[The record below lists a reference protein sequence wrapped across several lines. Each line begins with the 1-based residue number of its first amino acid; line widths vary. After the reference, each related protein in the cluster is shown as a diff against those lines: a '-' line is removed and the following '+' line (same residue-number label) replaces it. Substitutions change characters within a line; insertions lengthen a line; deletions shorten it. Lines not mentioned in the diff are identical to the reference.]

1 MSHPP
6 YESMC
11 LLCFVFTGW
20 SQCDQPLKSLNQ
32 PQRYESIP
40 PNILPLTTTKSPV
53 IPDTLLRC
61 QSCWPSQR
69 NCLTVSPCE
78 AEDKAKL
85 LNEIQAHNSNAS
97 VHLTF
102 PPSLSNP
109 PPPQRSQIQPT
120 SKPVHTQTLPHS
132 LCSFPAPRYC
142 VNTAVDYTKHFAVF
156 RSQQSESE
164 ERQRAWGKHGINV
177 WHATT
182 IYLCYC
188 CGNTFLLFHAA
199 ANTILRSRSQ
209 VTL

>member
-6 YESMC
+6 YESMY

-61 QSCWPSQR
+61 QSCWPSQS
-69 NCLTVSPCE
+69 LTVSPCE

-109 PPPQRSQIQPT
+109 PSSTQSNPAHLQARP
-120 SKPVHTQTLPHS
+120 HTDSPSFS
-132 LCSFPAPRYC
+132 LLFPCP
-142 VNTAVDYTKHFAVF
+142 
-156 RSQQSESE
+156 SL
-164 ERQRAWGKHGINV
+164 
-177 WHATT
+177 
-182 IYLCYC
+182 LCEYC
-188 CGNTFLLFHAA
+188 CGLHKTFCS
-199 ANTILRSRSQ
+199 I
-209 VTL
+209 